1 VSFKITA
8 FDNAGNMATEDNAG
22 KYYVYNVIPEFT
34 LIALLSFIIILTLI
48 IVYAKRKSVDTKSP
62 SAPVRKCA

>member
-22 KYYVYNVIPEFT
+22 EYYVYNVIPEFT
-34 LIALLSFIIILTLI
+34 LIALLSFIIVLTLI
-48 IVYAKRKSVDTKSP
+48 IVYAKRKSVGTKSP